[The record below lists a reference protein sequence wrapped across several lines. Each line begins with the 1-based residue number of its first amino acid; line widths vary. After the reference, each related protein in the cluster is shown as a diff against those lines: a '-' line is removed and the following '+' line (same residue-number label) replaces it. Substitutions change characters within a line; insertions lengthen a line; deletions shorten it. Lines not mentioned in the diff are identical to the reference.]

1 MVAFGSENG
10 WELPIRIFLQ
20 KIRIRVTNL
29 DLAPRKIQIRVT
41 NNWEQ
46 KSGPLDKISLLNISA
61 FAKLDGAELFGW
73 SRKKQLQLWLQ
84 FWFNALFSICRNQHL
99 DKQGPLPRQNEAARQ
114 QHAWNTNCILLTS
127 LNLQRPCQQVAV
139 GYWILCRYLTPI
151 LANIQ
156 NKYYWYR
163 YILKKSQ

>member
-73 SRKKQLQLWLQ
+73 SRKSSSSSSSSSGLTPHFQYAGTSILTSRGRCRVKMKRLDNNMHGIQTVFCWHLSIYSARVNKLQLGTE
-84 FWFNALFSICRNQHL
+84 SSV
-99 DKQGPLPRQNEAARQ
+99 D
-114 QHAWNTNCILLTS
+114 TS
-127 LNLQRPCQQVAV
+127 PQ
-139 GYWILCRYLTPI
+139 YKI
-151 LANIQ
+151 NITGTGI
-156 NKYYWYR
+156 Y
-163 YILKKSQ
+163 